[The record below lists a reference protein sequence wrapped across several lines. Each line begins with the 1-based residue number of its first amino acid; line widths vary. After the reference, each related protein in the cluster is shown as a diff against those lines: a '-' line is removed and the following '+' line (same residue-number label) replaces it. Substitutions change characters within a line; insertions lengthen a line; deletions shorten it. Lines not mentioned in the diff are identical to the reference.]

1 GVQPGADTQVAA
13 AGVPEN
19 SSRQATRNY
28 EIDRTVAYTRMPAG
42 RLQRLSAA
50 VVIDNLRTTSADG
63 SVGESPLT
71 EEQLA
76 RITGLVRDAVG
87 FGETRGDRV
96 SVVDQGC
103 MQETLT

>member
-1 GVQPGADTQVAA
+1 
-13 AGVPEN
+13 EN

-50 VVIDNLRTTSADG
+50 VVIDNLRTTAADG
-63 SVGESPLT
+63 AVAETPLT
-71 EEQLA
+71 PEQLD

-87 FGETRGDRV
+87 FAENRGDRI
-96 SVVDQGC
+96 SVVNQTFL
-103 MQETLT
+103 QEAVEGPEITTPPIWENP